1 MKEETHDILDII
13 GSLEAIQKQA
23 DAADQSAV
31 YNWAENTFTDFT
43 GLTLDGLKRLWDSP
57 QGEVLKQYIKRYDDN
72 TVQIKTK
79 KDSTDTGQS
88 GGQSKVAQMA
98 KSATSRRQG

>member
-1 MKEETHDILDII
+1 MDII

-23 DAADQSAV
+23 DAADQPAV

-43 GLTLDGLKRLWDSP
+43 GLTLDGLKRLWDTP
-57 QGEVLKQYIKRYDDN
+57 HGTALKQYIKRFNDDS
-72 TVQIKTK
+72 VEIKTK

-88 GGQSKVAQMA
+88 SGQSKVAQMA